1 LRRLVGVVMVAI
13 VCLALAPGLVAAEA
27 LAPVAPM
34 AAGAH
39 AQGGGGP
46 DIIPAPNSGS
56 EPVREGDRGSA
67 SQFAVLGGILLG
79 FATIFLLIRRESRK
93 AKARKPQPVNSSG
106 TEG

>member
-1 LRRLVGVVMVAI
+1 LRRLLGVVMVA
-13 VCLALAPGLVAAEA
+13 VAGLALAPGLAAAEA
-27 LAPVAPM
+27 LAPM
-34 AAGAH
+34 TAGAH

-46 DIIPAPNSGS
+46 DIIPAPNSGA

-79 FATIFLLIRRESRK
+79 FAVIFLLIRRESHK
-93 AKARKPQPVNSSG
+93 AKARKRQPGNSSG